1 LKFYCINKFIFIKK
15 SILIGNQAIKIEA
28 NGGSTE
34 VEHSLVYPKVQG
46 SSPATG
52 IDEKMLKKYKNHIL

>member
-1 LKFYCINKFIFIKK
+1 LYQQIYFYQK

-28 NGGSTE
+28 SRGSTGA
-34 VEHSLVYPKVQG
+34 EHSFVYPKVQG

-52 IDEKMLKKYKNHIL
+52 IDEKMLKE